1 MAKIKYLALMCLMML
16 STAAMAQKITV
27 SGRVMD
33 GEMKDVLPGAT
44 VVLLNTD
51 STQVTGINSDKD
63 GKYKLPSVKE
73 GDYILRV
80 TFVGYNTHYTN
91 LKLTKDNKT
100 VQMPDITLYDNAKLM
115 KEAEVTAKLAQVEMK
130 EDTFVYNADA
140 YRVPE
145 GSSLEE
151 LIKLL
156 PGAEVGEDGSIK
168 INGKTVSK
176 IMVGGKDFFG
186 SDREMTMKN
195 LEAKMVQKIKSYDRQ
210 SDYTR
215 ITGIDDGNEETVLDL
230 TVKKGFQDG
239 LNINLEGGLGAPFK
253 KEDPETPGTLY
264 NTRVNVSK
272 FSDNYNAAVFGNYG
286 NAAGGFG
293 GFRGGMMGMGG
304 GGMGGGGITT
314 TGRLG
319 GTFAWDNGYQQGQA
333 HYLDLGGSISYNN
346 RDSYS
351 LSLSNSQTFLNET
364 TSTFQNSR
372 NTNKNKNQSIQGD
385 IFVEWQ
391 PNELTNLTL
400 RSNFTHSS
408 GNSNGHNVSVTFND
422 NPYDEKN
429 YGNKSDGMG
438 WLLDNDT
445 YKGKKDVL
453 DRIGV
458 NDNVRD
464 SKSETSS
471 NSVNA
476 DLQINRRLAVPGR
489 NLTLNANARYSDSN
503 NDSWSL
509 SNINYY
515 QQNRKTFTNQY
526 NVSPSKN
533 YSVQGR
539 LSYSEP
545 LGEFL
550 NLQASYQ
557 LQYRFQDSNREMFS
571 IDSLL
576 TKPEYE
582 NLHYTQEQL
591 YLGYVPGIDLLNELK
606 NWENSQYATYKEYNH
621 DANLIL
627 RYNRKFDDGQQLR
640 FNAGVNFQPQTTN
653 MDYAKQKIDTTIV
666 RNTFNWAPRVDL
678 RWTISNTS
686 QIRLRYNGNM
696 SQPSMTNLIEVTDS
710 SDPLRISTGNAGLRS
725 SWSNSFNLNYNGGI
739 LEKQMNW
746 SVSANWRQTN
756 NNISSATVYDGKS
769 GAQYTRP
776 MNIDGNWNAG
786 GFLMFSSALDADK
799 RFNINNSANLNYTVS
814 KGYMSSSTD
823 LKALDAQYGIYNDNG
838 IVNMDR
844 LFNAVESNGILDV
857 RTSKQTMIGDN
868 LSLNYRTE
876 FASTGSISM
885 GLNGGVNYNH
895 AVNDKQPQG
904 NQDTWMINYGGDFT
918 ITFPFGMTIQTNIGE
933 QSRRGYEDANMNTNE
948 LIWNATIQ
956 QNFRQLLRGHNLT
969 LRVQGYDLLQQR
981 SSISRNISATMR
993 SDSWSNA
1000 IHSYFMVSLI
1010 YSLNIQGNRDARQ
1023 GMGGWGGFGGFGGGG
1038 GGRGGF
1044 GGGMPG
1050 GMGGGFGGGRF

>member
-1 MAKIKYLALMCLMML
+1 MVKMRYLALVCLMMV
-16 STAAMAQKITV
+16 SAVAMAQKITV
-27 SGRVMD
+27 SGRVLD

-44 VVLLNTD
+44 VVLLNPD
-51 STQVTGINSDKD
+51 STQVTGANTDKD
-63 GKYKLPSVKE
+63 GQYKLPSVKE

-80 TFVGYNTHYTN
+80 TYVGYNTHYAN
-91 LKLTKDNKT
+91 LKLSKSEKQKKMD
-100 VQMPDITLYDNAKLM
+100 DITLFDNAKLM

-130 EDTFVYNADA
+130 ADTFVYNADA
-140 YRVPE
+140 YRLPE
-145 GSSLEE
+145 GSSLEA
-151 LIKLL
+151 LIKML
-156 PGAEVGEDGSIK
+156 PGAEVGEDGTIK

-186 SDREMTMKN
+186 SDKEMTMKN
-195 LEAKMVQKIKSYDRQ
+195 LEAQMVQKIKSYDRQ

-215 ITGIDDGNEETVLDL
+215 ITGIDDGNEETVIDL

-239 LNINLEGGLGAPFK
+239 LNINVEGGMGAPFK

-264 NTRVNVSK
+264 NTRLNVSK
-272 FSDNYNAAVFGNYG
+272 FSDNYNAAIFGNYG
-286 NAAGGFG
+286 NAGGGFG
-293 GFRGGMMGMGG
+293 GFRGGMMGGMGG
-304 GGMGGGGITT
+304 FGGGGITT
-314 TGRLG
+314 TGRVG
-319 GTFAWDNGYQQGQA
+319 GTFAWDNGLQQGQA
-333 HYLDLGGSISYNN
+333 HYLDLGGSVSYNN
-346 RDSYS
+346 RNSYS
-351 LSLSNSQTFLNET
+351 LSLTNSQTFLNET
-364 TSTFQNSR
+364 SSTFQNSR
-372 NTNKNKNQSIQGD
+372 NTSRNKNQSIQGD
-385 IFVEWQ
+385 IFMEWQ
-391 PNELTNLTL
+391 PTEMTNLTI
-400 RSNFTHSS
+400 RSNFTHSA
-408 GNSNGHNVSVTFND
+408 GNNNGHNVSVTFND
-422 NPYDEKN
+422 NPYDDAN
-429 YGNKSDGMG
+429 YGNKANGMG
-438 WLLDNDT
+438 WLLDRDY
-445 YKGKKDVL
+445 YKQNEEVL
-453 DRIGV
+453 KRIGV

-464 SKSETSS
+464 SRSESSS

-476 DLQINRRLAVPGR
+476 DLQVNQRLVKPGR
-489 NLTLNANARYSDSN
+489 NLTLNLNGRYSDSG

-509 SNINYY
+509 SNIKYY
-515 QQNRKTFTNQY
+515 QQDRKTFTNQY

-545 LGEFL
+545 LTQYL

-576 TKPEYE
+576 TKPQYAG
-582 NLHYTQEQL
+582 LYTEEML
-591 YLGYVPGIDLLNELK
+591 YLGYVPENLDILNELK

-640 FNAGVNFQPQTTN
+640 FNAGVNFQPQTTH
-653 MDYAKQKIDTTIV
+653 MDYAKNLIDTTIV

-678 RWTISNTS
+678 RWNISTVS
-686 QIRLRYNGNM
+686 QLRLRYNGNM

-725 SWSNSFNLNYNGGI
+725 SWSNSFNVNYNGGV

-746 SVSANWRQTN
+746 SINANWRQTN
-756 NNISSATVYDGKS
+756 NNISSATIYDQNTG
-769 GAQYTRP
+769 GQYTRP
-776 MNIDGNWNAG
+776 MNINGNWNAG

-799 RFNINNSANLNYTVS
+799 RFNINNSANLNYSVS
-814 KGYMSSSTD
+814 KGYMSSNTD
-823 LKALDAQYGIYNDNG
+823 LSDLNKTYGDIFDTRG
-838 IVNMDR
+838 MVNMDR
-844 LFNAVESNGILDV
+844 LFSVVEKNGILDI
-857 RTSKQTMIGDN
+857 RTSRQTMIGDN
-868 LSLNYRTE
+868 LNLNYRTD
-876 FASTGSISM
+876 FASTGSISV

-895 AVNDKQPQG
+895 ARNDKQSQG
-904 NQDTWMINYGGDFT
+904 NQDTWMFNYGGDFT
-918 ITFPFGMTIQTNIGE
+918 ISFPFGLTIQTNIGE
-933 QSRRGYEDANMNTNE
+933 QMRRGYDDANMNTNE

-1000 IHSYFMVSLI
+1000 IHSYFMVTLA
-1010 YSLNIQGNRDARQ
+1010 YTLNVQGNRDARQ
-1023 GMGGWGGFGGFGGGG
+1023 GMGGWGNWGG

-1044 GGGMPG
+1044 GGGMPPMG
-1050 GMGGGFGGGRF
+1050 GGGFGGGRGGRF

>member
-1 MAKIKYLALMCLMML
+1 MVKLKHLALMCLMMF
-16 STAAMAQKITV
+16 SAVAMAQKITV
-27 SGRVMD
+27 SGRVLD

-44 VVLLNTD
+44 VVLLNAD
-51 STQVTGINSDKD
+51 STQVTGINTDKD

-73 GDYILRV
+73 GSYIMRV
-80 TFVGYNTHYTN
+80 TYVGYTTHYSN
-91 LKLTKDNKT
+91 LSLTKDKKN
-100 VQMPDITLYDNAKLM
+100 VQMDDITLYDNAKLM

-140 YRVPE
+140 YRLPE
-145 GSSLEE
+145 GSSLES
-151 LIKLL
+151 LIKML
-156 PGAEVGEDGSIK
+156 PGAEVGDDGTIK

-186 SDREMTMKN
+186 NDREMTMKN
-195 LEAKMVQKIKSYDRQ
+195 LEAQMVQKIKSYDRQ

-239 LNINLEGGLGAPFK
+239 LNINLEGGLGAPFV

-264 NTRVNVSK
+264 NSRVNVSK
-272 FSDNYNAAVFGNYG
+272 FSDNYNAAIFGNYG
-286 NAAGGFG
+286 NAGGGFG
-293 GFRGGMMGMGG
+293 GFRGGGFGG
-304 GGMGGGGITT
+304 GFGGGGGITT
-314 TGRLG
+314 TGRVG

-333 HYLDLGGSISYNN
+333 HYLDLGGSLSYNN

-364 TSTFQNSR
+364 TNTFQNSR
-372 NTNKNKNQSIQGD
+372 NKSNNKNQSMQGD

-391 PNELTNLTL
+391 PTEETNLTL

-408 GNSNGHNVSVTFND
+408 GNNNGHNVSVTFNEDPYAD
-422 NPYDEKN
+422 NN
-429 YGNKSDGMG
+429 YGNKADGMG
-438 WLLDNDT
+438 WLLNNDY
-445 YKGKKDVL
+445 YKNDASVL
-453 DRIGV
+453 NRIGV

-464 SKSETSS
+464 SKSESSS

-476 DLQINRRLAVPGR
+476 DLQINQRLAKPGR
-489 NLTLNANARYSDSN
+489 NITLNANGRYSDSN

-509 SNINYY
+509 SNIKYY
-515 QQNRKTFTNQY
+515 QQSRSQFTNQY

-545 LGEFL
+545 LGDYL

-576 TKPEYE
+576 TKPEYAG
-582 NLHYTQEQL
+582 LGYTQEQL
-591 YLGYVPGIDLLNELK
+591 YLGYVPGVDLLNELK

-640 FNAGVNFQPQTTN
+640 FNAGVNFQPQTTH
-653 MDYAKQKIDTTIV
+653 MDYEKSGIKVDTV
-666 RNTFNWAPRVDL
+666 RNVFNWAPRVDL

-686 QIRLRYNGNM
+686 QLRLRYNGNM

-725 SWSNSFNLNYNGGI
+725 SWSNSFNINYNGGI
-739 LEKQMNW
+739 MEKQMNW

-756 NNISSATVYDGKS
+756 NNISSATVHDYKS

-786 GFLMFSSALDADK
+786 GFLMFSSALDTDK
-799 RFNINNSANLNYTVS
+799 RFNFNNTANLNYTVS
-814 KGYMSSSTD
+814 KGYMSSNTD
-823 LKALDAQYGIYNDNG
+823 LKDLDTRFGIYDSNG
-838 IVNMDR
+838 RVNMER
-844 LFNAVESNGILDV
+844 LFNAVVDNNILDI

-868 LSLNYRTE
+868 LSLNYRTD
-876 FASTGSISM
+876 FASTGSISV
-885 GLNGGVNYNH
+885 GLNGGFNYNH
-895 AVNDKQPQG
+895 ARNDKQTQG
-904 NQDTWMINYGGDFT
+904 NQDTWMFNYGGDFT
-918 ITFPFGMTIQTNIGE
+918 ISFPFGMSIQTNIGE
-933 QSRRGYEDANMNTNE
+933 QMRRGYDDSNMNTNE

-1000 IHSYFMVSLI
+1000 IHSYFMVSLV
-1010 YSLNIQGNRDARQ
+1010 YSLNVQGNRDARQ
-1023 GMGGWGGFGGFGGGG
+1023 GMGGWGNWGG

-1050 GMGGGFGGGRF
+1050 GGMPMGGGFGGGRF